1 MGLSWSAD
9 IFLMNRGPVYLNL
22 QADVFTKTVLNG
34 VAGAAPAAAEH
45 GASFIYRRL
54 IPQALYHF

>member
-1 MGLSWSAD
+1 M
-9 IFLMNRGPVYLNL
+9 
-22 QADVFTKTVLNG
+22 FTKTVLN

-54 IPQALYHF
+54 IHQALYHFK